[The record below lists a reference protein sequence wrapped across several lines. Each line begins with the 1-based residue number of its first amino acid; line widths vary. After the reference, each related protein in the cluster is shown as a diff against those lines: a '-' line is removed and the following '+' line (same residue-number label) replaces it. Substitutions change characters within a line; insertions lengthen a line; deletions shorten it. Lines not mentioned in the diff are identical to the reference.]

1 MKSKK
6 IYLILIAVVVAA
18 GLIGWGVFQGI
29 HPQSGVQA
37 INTAQTIGKDIKKAS
52 ERVILK
58 VNDQEATERDWVWE
72 YVNLRYN
79 PALSSKGDQELK
91 VEALARLIEDK
102 VLLSE
107 ALKRG
112 FGVSEEE
119 AKSYTEKVRENVDSP
134 NISQASKQ
142 FFEEFLQALGLSEE
156 KYWEQIALRN
166 YKAILTVTRLK
177 ENLRGTIPPPT
188 EEEIQAWEEKH
199 PNYQN
204 APQEVLQQEV
214 AREKFDQFFNAF
226 ENEIAQKAK
235 VEVLDPQLQELLPQ
249 ALKLIEQ
256 GLEPIPIPTP
266 SP

>member
-119 AKSYTEKVRENVDSP
+119 ARAY
-134 NISQASKQ
+134 
-142 FFEEFLQALGLSEE
+142 SEE
-156 KYWEQIALRN
+156 VRKSMNFPDVIGKEWFEDLIKGMGVSEQEYWEMAPKGYQMILSVSNLMASLRKN
-166 YKAILTVTRLK
+166 
-177 ENLRGTIPPPT
+177 IPPPT
-188 EEEIQAWEEKH
+188 TEEIQAWKKEH

-214 AREKFDQFFNAF
+214 AQDNFERFRQDFVKGLLKEAEINA
-226 ENEIAQKAK
+226 
-235 VEVLDPQLQELLPQ
+235 LDSQLQELLSQ

>member
-1 MKSKK
+1 MKIKK
-6 IYLILIAVVVAA
+6 SYLTLIAVVVAA
-18 GLIGWGVFQGI
+18 GLIGWGVFQALSA
-29 HPQSGVQA
+29 QSS
-37 INTAQTIGKDIKKAS
+37 AQLWGESWKNATD
-52 ERVILK
+52 RVVLK
-58 VNDQEATERDWVWE
+58 VNDQEATEKDLVSF
-72 YVNLRYN
+72 YLTLRYN

-112 FGVSEEE
+112 YGVSEEE

-188 EEEIQAWEEKH
+188 EEEIQAWKKEH

-204 APQEVLQQEV
+204 APLEVLQQEV
-214 AREKFDQFFNAF
+214 AQDNFERFRQDFVKGLLKEAEINA
-226 ENEIAQKAK
+226 
-235 VEVLDPQLQELLPQ
+235 LDPQLQELLPQ

-256 GLEPIPIPTP
+256 GLGPIPIPTP